1 MQSLDNNLLILNC
14 IFKMVLG
21 DIDFNFLVP
30 AIGIYIGS
38 IAYGLIFISGLNYI
52 YVRAKPKYRAFKIS
66 LCHLWFLLGVCITWT
81 IANQNFDYSWTVAAD
96 RNIWVGSFIIGFT
109 FLFGIF
115 IGLNEFLQTQRTFNY
130 KMSLDKD
137 VNREN
142 EDKEIFELKPF
153 ELTDAKTN
161 YEKLSD
167 DSSEYSD
174 ELWSPEKQL
183 CSAVLLIFTKIRGAF
198 LFYWPFIFLSTV
210 LTSSIFNAELTTLTY
225 WLTII
230 TAFMSTIVLIFIS
243 AKVMFIVSSV
253 IQILFLVGLTISV
266 ITETFPF
273 EASQILLWF
282 IFIAF
287 GIGYSTPDILILDS
301 ASLKYSEL
309 FLTLGLAIELI
320 PIGLIQYFQIN
331 GDITIDSDMII
342 PHTIP
347 LAVILLVL
355 SFITAFLA
363 PNNFN
368 KTILQIRN
376 KLNGYDTK
384 AKQVNEQPS
393 RIYNPNRPYDNQ
405 SFERS
410 LPRTPLPEVSKN
422 QARPA
427 STSTPEPMSDYSVPD
442 VNYDYNN
449 VRPTTMFPRPRIGG
463 VPSISKPPSLKSYH

>member
-1 MQSLDNNLLILNC
+1 MFSFFI
-14 IFKMVLG
+14 LG

-38 IAYGLIFISGLNYI
+38 IAFGLIFISGLNYI
-52 YVRAKPKYRAFKIS
+52 YVRAKPNTRAFKIS
-66 LCHLWFLLGVCITWT
+66 LCHLWFLLGICI
-81 IANQNFDYSWTVAAD
+81 SWTVATQSYYSWHQAAEK
-96 RNIWVGSFIIGFT
+96 NIWVGSFIVGFT

-115 IGLNEFLQTQRTFNY
+115 IGTNEFLQTQRSFNY

-142 EDKEIFELKPF
+142 EDKEIFEMKPF
-153 ELTDAKTN
+153 ELTDAKSS

-167 DSSEYSD
+167 NNSEYSD
-174 ELWSPEKQL
+174 ELWSAEKQL
-183 CSAVLLIFTKIRGAF
+183 CSAVLLIFTKIRGSF
-198 LFYWPFIFLSTV
+198 LFYWPFLFLSTV
-210 LTSSIFNAELTTLTY
+210 LTANNFHSELSALTY
-225 WLTII
+225 WLAILS
-230 TAFMSTIVLIFIS
+230 AFFSTILLIFIS

-253 IQILFLVGLTISV
+253 IQIVFLIGLTISL
-266 ITETFPF
+266 ITESIPF
-273 EASQILLWF
+273 QASQILLWF

-320 PIGLIQYFQIN
+320 PLGLIQYFQIN
-331 GDITIDSDMII
+331 ENITIDSDMII

-347 LAVILLVL
+347 LAVILVILC
-355 SFITAFLA
+355 FITAFLA

-384 AKQVNEQPS
+384 ANQVNEQPS
-393 RIYNPNRPYDNQ
+393 RTYNPNRPYDNQ
-405 SFERS
+405 SYVSS
-410 LPRTPLPEVSKN
+410 LPRTPLPAVSQN
-422 QARPA
+422 QSRAP
-427 STSTPEPMSDYSVPD
+427 STSIQEPMSDYSVPD
-442 VNYDYNN
+442 VTYDYNN

-463 VPSISKPPSLKSYH
+463 VPSKPSSLKSYH

>member
-1 MQSLDNNLLILNC
+1 MHYTTSKLNLISL
-14 IFKMVLG
+14 FFVA
-21 DIDFNFLVP
+21 DFDYNFLVP
-30 AIGIYIGS
+30 AIGVYIGS
-38 IAYGLIFISGLNYI
+38 IAYGLVYISGLNYI
-52 YVRAKPKYRAFKIS
+52 YLRAKAKTRAFKIS
-66 LCHLWFLLGVCITWT
+66 LCHLWFLLGVCISWT
-81 IANQNFDYSWTVAAD
+81 IANQSYYSWNQFSEK
-96 RNIWVGSFIIGFT
+96 NIWVGSFIVGST

-115 IGLNEFLQTQRTFNY
+115 IGANEFLQTQRTFNY

-153 ELTDAKTN
+153 QLTDAKSS
-161 YEKLSD
+161 YEKLTD
-167 DSSEYSD
+167 DGSEYAN

-183 CSAVLLIFTKIRGAF
+183 CSAVLLIFTKIRGTF
-198 LFYWPFIFLSTV
+198 LFYWPFVFVSSF
-210 LTSSIFNAELTTLTY
+210 LTSSIFNAELPTLTY
-225 WLTII
+225 WLSLLATM
-230 TAFMSTIVLIFIS
+230 FSTILLIFIS
-243 AKVMFIVSSV
+243 VKVMFIVSSV
-253 IQILFLVGLTISV
+253 IQILFLIGLTISF

-320 PIGLIQYFQIN
+320 PLGLIQYFQII
-331 GDITIDSDMII
+331 GDITINTDMII

-347 LAVILLVL
+347 LAVILVILC
-355 SFITAFLA
+355 FITAFLA

-376 KLNGYDTK
+376 KLNGYEEK
-384 AKQVNEQPS
+384 AKPVNEQPS
-393 RIYNPNRPYDNQ
+393 RVYNPNRVYDNQ

-410 LPRTPLPEVSKN
+410 LPRTPQPVAVSQN
-422 QARPA
+422 TTGPPSA
-427 STSTPEPMSDYSVPD
+427 SMQDPMSDYSVPAD

-463 VPSISKPPSLKSYH
+463 FAPSKPTSLKSYQ